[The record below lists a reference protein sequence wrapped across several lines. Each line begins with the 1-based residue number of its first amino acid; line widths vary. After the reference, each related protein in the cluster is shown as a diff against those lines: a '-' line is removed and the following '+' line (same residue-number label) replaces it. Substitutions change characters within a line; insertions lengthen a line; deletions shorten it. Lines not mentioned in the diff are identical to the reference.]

1 MLCRPGHSVSHHRP
15 LIVYGRFFLTQLQ
28 QSKNLNVL
36 REDKMAFHFLIS
48 VRVCYSVSL
57 FMLELEPKL
66 SSGRAGK

>member
-1 MLCRPGHSVSHHRP
+1 M
-15 LIVYGRFFLTQLQ
+15 VYFLTQLQ

-36 REDKMAFHFLIS
+36 REDKMAFHFLILIS